1 MNGWPDGAR
10 LREIRVQARAAAAVL
25 RLPLGRQVW
34 SGPAG
39 GWTGP
44 GRGASL
50 EFQDHREYAPG
61 DDPRHIDWQA
71 YARSD
76 AYTMKMYREEV
87 SPSTDLLLDAS
98 ASMFL
103 DARKCDRALE
113 LFCFAALSAAA
124 AGAAVRTFAVNGA
137 GWQRLD
143 PTLAAA
149 PALPPDGPLGAH
161 VPSGLRPQTPVG
173 PARAPALPALPLRPG
188 GLRVLVSDCLFPEPP
203 EALLRALVAPRS
215 RGLVLAPFASAEA
228 EPQWEREMEM
238 VDCETGERRPQRVDG
253 ALLARY
259 AASYRRHFE
268 GWREACTRRRVAFAR
283 LPPEGTLVDALR
295 RAALP
300 AGAVEPSR

>member
-1 MNGWPDGAR
+1 VNGWPEGAR
-10 LREIRVQARAAAAVL
+10 LREIRARARAAAAVL

-39 GWTGP
+39 AWTGP

-103 DARKCDRALE
+103 DPQKRDRALE
-113 LFCFAALSAAA
+113 LFCFAAESAAA
-124 AGAAVRTFAVNGA
+124 AGAAVRTYALNGA
-137 GWQRLD
+137 GWQALD
-143 PTLAAA
+143 PTLAVA
-149 PALPPDGPLGAH
+149 PRLPPE
-161 VPSGLRPQTPVG
+161 G
-173 PARAPALPALPLRPG
+173 PARAPALPGLPLRPG

-203 EALLRALVAPRS
+203 EALLRTLVGPRS
-215 RGLVLAPFASAEA
+215 RGLVLAPFAAAEV
-228 EPQWEREMEM
+228 EPRWEREMEM
-238 VDCETGERRPQRVDG
+238 VDCETGKHRQQRVDG
-253 ALLARY
+253 PLLARY

-268 GWREACTRRRVAFAR
+268 GWREACARRRVAFAR
-283 LPPEGTLVDALR
+283 LSSADALADVLR
-295 RAALP
+295 REALP
-300 AGAVEPSR
+300 AGAVEPGR

>member
-1 MNGWPDGAR
+1 MNGWPDGPR
-10 LREIRVQARAAAAVL
+10 QREIRARARGAAALL
-25 RLPLGRQVW
+25 RLPLGRHVW

-71 YARSD
+71 YARTD
-76 AYTMKMYREEV
+76 AYVMKMYREEV
-87 SPSTDLLLDAS
+87 SPSTDLVLDAS

-103 DARKCDRALE
+103 DPRKGSRALE
-113 LFCFAALSAAA
+113 LLCFAAESASA

-137 GWQRLD
+137 GWQPLD
-143 PTLAAA
+143 PTLAVP
-149 PALPPDGPLGAH
+149 PALPPDG
-161 VPSGLRPQTPVG
+161 S
-173 PARAPALPALPLRPG
+173 ARAPALPGLPLRPG

-203 EALLRALVAPRS
+203 EALLRALVGPRS
-215 RGLVLAPFASAEA
+215 RAVVLAPFAASEA
-228 EPQWEREMEM
+228 APEWEREMEM
-238 VDCETGERRPQRVDG
+238 IDCETGERRHQRVDG

-259 AASYRRHFE
+259 GAAYRRHFE
-268 GWREACTRRRVAFAR
+268 GWREACTRRRVAFAH
-283 LPPEGTLVDALR
+283 LSSGGALGDVLR
-295 RAALP
+295 REALP